1 MAKNK
6 DDEESYGGGGGG
18 YWDMVEDLEEEICF
32 DAQEVIPNL
41 YIGSISAATCT
52 TSLKEHKI
60 THILSISTNP
70 PKIKEFTTLCINIED
85 ESQKDISSYFQQC
98 HGFIEN
104 GRKLG
109 GILVHCSAGV
119 SRSASVVISYLMSVF
134 FKPFWYCMQYLRNI
148 RPCIQPNTGFIN
160 QLINYEATI
169 LKNQNVISTT
179 TTTTTTTTIT
189 KKKLISNDSSNNDD
203 DNNSSSGGGG
213 MES

>member
-6 DDEESYGGGGGG
+6 DDEESYCGGGG

-189 KKKLISNDSSNNDD
+189 KKKLISNDCNNDD
-203 DNNSSSGGGG
+203 NSSGGSGGG

>member
-6 DDEESYGGGGGG
+6 DDEESYCGGG
-18 YWDMVEDLEEEICF
+18 YWDMVEDLEQEEAF
-32 DAQEVIPNL
+32 DAQEVLPNL
-41 YIGSISAATCT
+41 YIGSIGAATCT

-179 TTTTTTTTIT
+179 TTTTTTITTT
-189 KKKLISNDSSNNDD
+189 KLICNG
-203 DNNSSSGGGG
+203 DNNNG
-213 MES
+213 MESQPEFKKE